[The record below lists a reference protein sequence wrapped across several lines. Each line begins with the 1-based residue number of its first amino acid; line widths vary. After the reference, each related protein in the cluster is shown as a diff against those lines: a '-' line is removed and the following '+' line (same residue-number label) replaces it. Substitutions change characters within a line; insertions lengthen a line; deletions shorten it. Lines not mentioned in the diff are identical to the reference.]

1 MQKVLT
7 SMMLRS
13 VAFSGRPSAV
23 LGRMGVGGGPLAG
36 TGEGAEWEILVRPLV
51 SVPRREY
58 VRWRGGTA
66 PTPANVLAP
75 RHGDKGSDQ
84 DFPLSPFTS
93 AGQGPST
100 HPHSAQNRR
109 WAAGERYAPEH
120 HGRQHFL
127 HAESRPDRG
136 G

>member
-58 VRWRGGTA
+58 VRWRGG
-66 PTPANVLAP
+66 
-75 RHGDKGSDQ
+75 
-84 DFPLSPFTS
+84 
-93 AGQGPST
+93 ST
-100 HPHSAQNRR
+100 HWQR
-109 WAAGERYAPEH
+109 GEGNNGASSRHVADQSVVP
-120 HGRQHFL
+120 RASSRDL
-127 HAESRPDRG
+127 LSSRPCGAQRG
-136 G
+136 EAPA

>member
-58 VRWRGGTA
+58 VRWRGG
-66 PTPANVLAP
+66 
-75 RHGDKGSDQ
+75 
-84 DFPLSPFTS
+84 
-93 AGQGPST
+93 ST
-100 HPHSAQNRR
+100 HWQRGKETMAQALDTWQIRASCR
-109 WAAGERYAPEH
+109 GPQAEIFFPPCLLYTSDAADE
-120 HGRQHFL
+120 
-127 HAESRPDRG
+127 
-136 G
+136 